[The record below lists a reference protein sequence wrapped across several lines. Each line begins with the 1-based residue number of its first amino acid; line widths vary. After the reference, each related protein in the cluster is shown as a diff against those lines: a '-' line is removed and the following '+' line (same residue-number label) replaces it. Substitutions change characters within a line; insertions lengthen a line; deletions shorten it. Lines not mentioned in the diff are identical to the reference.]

1 MLLSGGIE
9 WFSKKLWFLSLGLVA
24 LIVAGS
30 PQGAEA
36 SIHRHHRRHRYKVS
50 AAARQQTDAHGAVPL
65 FTGAVLEDADT
76 GQVLYSLNA
85 DMQWPPASMAKM
97 MLLLLAEDE
106 LAAGHCRLGDPVR
119 ISERA
124 AMTGG
129 SRVGLKP
136 GDVYPLGELMKAA
149 LIKSANDAAVAVAE
163 KIAGSTEGC
172 TVMMNRRAQN
182 LYMTH
187 THYETVDGLPPRPT
201 QDADRTDA
209 LDLAI
214 LGRALIKHSELL
226 RWSGS
231 KEAEFNNGECTLHNT
246 NHLVGRFDGCDGLKT
261 GFTTEAKFNVT
272 ATAKRGDMRLIA
284 VVLGAPSNTQRFE
297 QAARLMQWGFDNFER
312 VAIFKQGQVLPVQ
325 VQIGAGPLV
334 QPIVASNLTLLLPKN
349 GARALR
355 FDYNFPDAVGT
366 YLAGGSPL
374 GSVVVWDGSR
384 QLGTVTGVVPGDLAR
399 SPDGSAD
406 GLITGSSTVHDY

>member
-1 MLLSGGIE
+1 MLLSGGLE
-9 WFSKKLWFLSLGLVA
+9 WLRKTLWLLSIGLGA
-24 LIVAGS
+24 FIVAGT
-30 PQGAEA
+30 PEGAAA
-36 SIHRHHRRHRYKVS
+36 STHRLHHRRHRAFAS
-50 AAARQQTDAHGAVPL
+50 ARQQAAAHGAVPL

-106 LAAGHCRLGDPVR
+106 LGAGHCKLSDPVR

-129 SRVGLKP
+129 SRVGLKA
-136 GDVYPLGELMKAA
+136 GEVYPLGELMKAA
-149 LIKSANDAAVAVAE
+149 LIKSANDAAVAIAE
-163 KIAGSTEGC
+163 KIAGSTEGFV
-172 TVMMNRRAQN
+172 VMMNQRAQG

-187 THYETVDGLPPRPT
+187 TNYETVDGLPPRPT

-209 LDLAI
+209 LDLAL
-214 LGRALIKHSELL
+214 LGRTLVKHSELL
-226 RWSGS
+226 KWSGS

-246 NHLVGRFDGCDGLKT
+246 NRLVGRFDGCDGLKT

-284 VVLGAPSNTQRFE
+284 VILGAPSNGQRFE
-297 QAARLMQWGFDNFER
+297 QAGRLMQWGFDNFER
-312 VAIFKQGQVLPVQ
+312 VAILKQGQALPVQ

-334 QPIVASNLTLLLPKN
+334 QPIVAANLTMLLPKK

-355 FDYNFPDAVGT
+355 FDYNFPDAVAT
-366 YLAGGSPL
+366 SLAGGSPL
-374 GSVVVWDGSR
+374 GNVVVWDGSR
-384 QLGTVTGVVPGDLAR
+384 QLGTVTGVVPGDLAG
-399 SPDGSAD
+399 SSDGSAA
-406 GLITGSSTVHDY
+406 GLMTGTSAVHDY